1 MFDYF
6 FFSSRRRHTICAL
19 VTGVQ
24 TCALPIS
31 ARALPR
37 HPRRRPNRTAE
48 GWRLHYAP
56 ANAPTG
62 RMATK
67 STIYKAEL
75 QLSDMDRHY
84 YATHAL
90 TLAQHPSETEGRLMI
105 RLLAF
110 ALHADD
116 ALEFGRGLSSD
127 DADERRGGK
136 ECVSTC
142 RSRLSAVH

>member
-1 MFDYF
+1 MCFLMAQ
-6 FFSSRRRHTICAL
+6 SNECA
-19 VTGVQ
+19 
-24 TCALPIS
+24 ARFREA

-67 STIYKAEL
+67 STIYTAEL

-90 TLAQHPSETEGRLMI
+90 TLAQHPSEPEARLMI
-105 RLLAF
+105 RPRETGKA
-110 ALHADD
+110 AW
-116 ALEFGRGLSSD
+116 R
-127 DADERRGGK
+127 ERVCQDG
-136 ECVSTC
+136 
-142 RSRLSAVH
+142 